1 MHATRWWQ
9 LQDESFFG
17 GHLVEMRVLSSFG
30 RNGLRLRNAMHF
42 VVLLLVSLAAM
53 TYASA
58 ETVKPQDQSVKERRI
73 ALVVGI
79 SAYKNVEGLENPA
92 NDAEAMRAKLSDS
105 GFEVFSGVDLTQDD
119 FSKLVAKFRAEA
131 QSATTA
137 LIYYSGHG
145 FQFQGQNHLVPADAV
160 LKSRGDIETQT
171 LKLSE
176 IIAGIQ
182 SRDRQVLIFLDACR
196 NNPLPPSQR
205 KNDGLSQIVAENN
218 VFVAFATQPGNI
230 SYDGHSKLSPFT
242 SAVVEHIGVPGKSIS
257 DVMISVR
264 NDVEKLTLGQQTP
277 WDQSSLKKQFYFNEG
292 DAAGDEVAMASPD
305 IVPGSGLSALERS
318 TGIEQ
323 SGGLGADLGVSLPGA
338 NVIFIPEAPVEI
350 FGDEGLVTNVQDEL
364 KRVGCFG
371 GDPDGVWGSTSR
383 DALSKYYKTKKLKL
397 TDTEPTEFHLENLRR
412 EESIVC
418 VYVPPKPP
426 KPVVSKYTPNKPDK
440 RSVIERRQPAAKKA
454 IAERPP
460 KVKRTVASN
469 ERPRPR
475 PSGGAPAAA
484 PPPAPPKKSLAD
496 ANLVG
501 GFR

>member
-1 MHATRWWQ
+1 
-9 LQDESFFG
+9 
-17 GHLVEMRVLSSFG
+17 MRVFAGFG
-30 RNGLRLRNAMHF
+30 RQGLRFRNAIRLA
-42 VVLLLVSLAAM
+42 VCLLVSFAAI
-53 TYASA
+53 TLASA
-58 ETVKPQDQSVKERRI
+58 QSVKPQDEMPKERRI

-79 SAYKNVEGLENPA
+79 SAYKNVEGLENPV
-92 NDAEAMRAKLSDS
+92 NDAEAMRAKLSSS
-105 GFEVFSGVDLTQDD
+105 GFEVFSGVDLTKDD
-119 FSKLVAKFRAEA
+119 FSKLVTKFKAEA
-131 QSATTA
+131 QNATTA

-205 KNDGLSQIVAENN
+205 KNDGLSQIVADNN

-242 SAVVEHIGVPGKSIS
+242 SAVVEHIGIPGKSIS

-277 WDQSSLKKQFYFNEG
+277 WDQSSLKKQFYFNG
-292 DAAGDEVAMASPD
+292 ADTGQSEVAMAAPD
-305 IVPGSGLSALERS
+305 IVPGSGLSTLERS
-318 TGIEQ
+318 TSLQQ
-323 SGGLGADLGVSLPGA
+323 SGGLGAELGAQIPGT
-338 NVIFIPEAPVEI
+338 NVILIPEAPVEI
-350 FGDEGLVTNVQDEL
+350 FGDEDLVTNVQDEL

-383 DALSKYYKTKKLKL
+383 DALSKYYKTKKLRL

-426 KPVVSKYTPNKPDK
+426 KQAVTRYAPNKPEK
-440 RSVIERRQPAAKKA
+440 RSLIERRPPAAKKA
-454 IAERPP
+454 VAERPS
-460 KVKRTVASN
+460 KGRRTVASN
-469 ERPRPR
+469 DRPRPR
-475 PSGGAPAAA
+475 PSGGAPAAIA
-484 PPPAPPKKSLAD
+484 PPAPPKKSLAD

>member
-1 MHATRWWQ
+1 
-9 LQDESFFG
+9 
-17 GHLVEMRVLSSFG
+17 MRVSTSLGG
-30 RNGLRLRNAMHF
+30 RGWRFRNAIHF
-42 VVLLLVSLAAM
+42 AVWLLVTFATVTLAVAQ
-53 TYASA
+53 A
-58 ETVKPQDQSVKERRI
+58 VKPQNEAPKERRI

-92 NDAEAMRAKLSDS
+92 NDAEAMRAKLSNS
-105 GFEVFSGVDLTQDD
+105 GFEVFSGVDLTKDD
-119 FSKLVAKFRAEA
+119 FSKLVTKFKAEA
-131 QSATTA
+131 QNATTA

-176 IIAGIQ
+176 IISGIQ
-182 SRDRQVLIFLDACR
+182 SRDRQILIFLDACR

-205 KNDGLSQIVAENN
+205 KNDGLSQIVADNN

-242 SAVVEHIGVPGKSIS
+242 SAVVEHIGIPGKNIS

-277 WDQSSLKKQFYFNEG
+277 WDQSSLKKQFYFNEA
-292 DAAGDEVAMASPD
+292 DSTRNEVAMAGPD
-305 IVPGSGLSALERS
+305 IVPGSGISALERS
-318 TGIEQ
+318 TTLQQG
-323 SGGLGADLGVSLPGA
+323 GGLGAELGASLPGA

-383 DALSKYYKTKKLKL
+383 DALSKYYKTKKLRL

-426 KPVVSKYTPNKPDK
+426 KQVITKYAPSKPEK
-440 RSVIERRQPAAKKA
+440 RSVIERRSSAGKKA
-454 IAERPP
+454 IAERTS
-460 KVKRTVASN
+460 KAKRTVASN

-475 PSGGAPAAA
+475 LSGGAPVAAT
-484 PPPAPPKKSLAD
+484 PPAPPKKSLAD
-496 ANLVG
+496 ANLIG